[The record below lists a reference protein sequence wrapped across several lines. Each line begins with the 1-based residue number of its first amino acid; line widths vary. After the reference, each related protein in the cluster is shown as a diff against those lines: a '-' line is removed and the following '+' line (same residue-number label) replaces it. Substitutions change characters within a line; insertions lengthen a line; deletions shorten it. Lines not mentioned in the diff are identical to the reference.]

1 MIVRIDNTLSNITEE
16 SLQQRL
22 SSLPLWRREQALRY
36 KHLSGQREC
45 TMSYLLLLEMLK
57 EEYGIST
64 PPHFTIGAHGKPYL
78 TEYPDIH
85 FNLSHCKNAVICA
98 IADKPIGVDIE
109 CERNINS
116 SLIRYTMSDAE
127 INQIEHSNNPADTF
141 LQLWTAKEAVFK
153 LTGSG
158 ITDNVKDILTVA
170 TTQNITIQTYFDH
183 EKRLAYSIATFTS
196 AAPTICSE
204 ANELG

>member
-36 KHLSGQREC
+36 KHLSGRREC
-45 TMSYLLLLEMLK
+45 TMSYLLLFEMLK
-57 EEYGIST
+57 DEYGINT
-64 PPHFTIGAHGKPYL
+64 PPHFTIGEHGKPSL
-78 TEYPDIH
+78 NEHPNIH
-85 FNLSHCKNAVICA
+85 FNLSHCKEAVICA
-98 IADKPIGVDIE
+98 IADEPIGVDIE
-109 CERNINS
+109 CERKITP
-116 SLIRYTMSDAE
+116 SLIRYTMNDDE
-127 INQIEHSNNPADTF
+127 IRQIEQSNNPTATF
-141 LQLWTAKEAVFK
+141 LQFWTAKEAVFK

-158 ITDNVKDILTVA
+158 ITDNVKDILTKA
-170 TTQNITIQTYFDH
+170 EAQNITIQTYFDH

-196 AAPTICSE
+196 AASNICSE